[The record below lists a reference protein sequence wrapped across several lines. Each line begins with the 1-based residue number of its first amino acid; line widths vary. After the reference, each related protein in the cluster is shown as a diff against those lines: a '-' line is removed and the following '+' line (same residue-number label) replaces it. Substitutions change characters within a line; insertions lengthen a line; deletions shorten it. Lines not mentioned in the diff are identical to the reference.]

1 MSFFGGPI
9 GSAIISAV
17 APAVVGGI
25 MGGSGARQQ
34 NAATNQMNAANN
46 QAYTDARPYLMRVME
61 DGEAALD
68 NVLAQGNYTGPTYAG
83 LNPASQQG
91 VDNSIAAGRTGYA
104 DAGNFM
110 NLGRGF
116 GGNAVDLYNRAGQS
130 QLAGAN
136 AYAADPANYMDMLN
150 AATFDDRRNL
160 NENTL
165 TNINQGA
172 SASGNANS
180 SRAGI
185 ASAVAERGFLDR
197 RANTAVNIQDA
208 LRQRYMADQQNTLSN
223 LTSAN
228 NNLSQLYGT
237 GFTQGNLSANQM
249 TQAGG
254 VLQRDQQ
261 NQYDDQRSRFEE
273 ARDFET
279 DQLTKFNQGILNGAQ
294 RTPSGYQSVNAD
306 PVTAA
311 AGGAMAGYGL
321 GSSIGNPMGQAVVGN
336 PFSNAYHALTNPT
349 FGSASQMNPYYGA
362 VGFARGGR

>member
-1 MSFFGGPI
+1 MFSSLA
-9 GSAIISAV
+9 GSIISAA
-17 APAVVGGI
+17 APAIVGGI
-25 MGGSGARQQ
+25 LGGGGARQQ

-46 QAYTDARPYLMRVME
+46 QAYTDSRPYLLRVMQ

-68 NVLAQGNYTGPTYAG
+68 DVLAQGNYTGPTYAG

-116 GGNAVDLYNRAGQS
+116 GANAVDLYNRAGQS
-130 QLAGAN
+130 QLDAAN
-136 AYAADPANYMDMLN
+136 AYAADPANYSALLD

-165 TNINQGA
+165 TNLNQGA
-172 SASGNANS
+172 SMSGNANS
-180 SRAGI
+180 SRAGV
-185 ASAVAERGFLDR
+185 ASAVAERGYQDR

-208 LRQRYMADQQNTLSN
+208 LRQRFMADQQNTLSN

-237 GFTQGNLSANQM
+237 GFTQGNLSANNM

-261 NQYDDQRSRFEE
+261 NQYDDQRNRFEE

-279 DQLTKFNQGILNGAQ
+279 DQLNKFNQGILNGAS
-294 RTPSGYQSVNAD
+294 RTPAGYQAARAD
-306 PVTAA
+306 PVMGAV
-311 AGGAMAGYGL
+311 GGAMSGL
-321 GSSIGNPMGQAVVGN
+321 GLGNEIGQAMMGQAVVGN
-336 PFSNAYHALTNPT
+336 PFSNAYQALTNPT
-349 FGSASQMNPYYGA
+349 FGSVSQMNPYYGA

>member
-1 MSFFGGPI
+1 MSFFAGPI
-9 GSAIISAV
+9 GSALISAAV
-17 APAVVGGI
+17 PAVVGGI
-25 MGGSGARQQ
+25 MGNSGARQQ
-34 NAATNQMNAANN
+34 NSATNQMNAANN
-46 QAYTDARPYLMRVME
+46 QAYIDARPYLLRVME

-83 LNPASQQG
+83 LNPATQEG
-91 VDNSIAAGRTGYA
+91 LDNTIASGRTGYA

-116 GGNAVDLYNRAGQS
+116 GANAVDLFNRASQS
-130 QLAGAN
+130 QLDTAN

-172 SASGNANS
+172 SMSGNANS

-208 LRQRYMADQQNTLSN
+208 LRQRSMADQQNTLSN
-223 LTSAN
+223 MTGAN

-237 GFTQGNLSANQM
+237 GFTQGGMSANQM

-254 VLQRDQQ
+254 ALQRDQQ
-261 NQYDDQRSRFEE
+261 NQYNNQRNRFEE
-273 ARDFET
+273 ARDFEM
-279 DQLTKFNQGILNGAQ
+279 DQLERFNQGILSGVQ
-294 RTPSGYQSVNAD
+294 RSPAGYSAVNAD
-306 PVTAA
+306 PTMGAL
-311 AGGAMAGYGL
+311 GGAMAGAGIG
-321 GSSIGNPMGQAVVGN
+321 GSLGNPMGEAIVGN
-336 PFSNAYHALTNPT
+336 PFSNAYHAITNPT
-349 FGSASQMNPYYGA
+349 FGSASKLNPYYGA